1 VTRTRSILIALGV
14 IVLGALIGMIL
25 QNVLLGILLGVIV
38 AFGLFIAFESRRG
51 RNQGVNDEDHG
62 IEL

>member
-1 VTRTRSILIALGV
+1 MTRGRTLLIALGV
-14 IVLGALIGMIL
+14 LALAIIVGLILGNVGLGIVLGLI
-25 QNVLLGILLGVIV
+25 
-38 AFGLFIAFESRRG
+38 LFMSFESRRG

>member
-1 VTRTRSILIALGV
+1 MLVSLGV
-14 IVLGALIGMIL
+14 FAIAVVVGLILSNVWLGLLLGAFIGL
-25 QNVLLGILLGVIV
+25 
-38 AFGLFIAFESRRG
+38 GLFIGFESRRG

>member
-1 VTRTRSILIALGV
+1 MTRGRTLLIALGV
-14 IVLGALIGMIL
+14 LALAIIVGLILGNVGLGIVLGLVVGLI
-25 QNVLLGILLGVIV
+25 
-38 AFGLFIAFESRRG
+38 LFMSFESRRG

>member
-1 VTRTRSILIALGV
+1 MTRGRTLLIALGV
-14 IVLGALIGMIL
+14 LALAIIVGLILGNVGLGIVLGRVVGLI
-25 QNVLLGILLGVIV
+25 
-38 AFGLFIAFESRRG
+38 LFMSFESRRG

>member
-1 VTRTRSILIALGV
+1 MSRTLSWILAVVVLALGAIVGVILSNVWLGLLIGAIIAIV
-14 IVLGALIGMIL
+14 IVIGA
-25 QNVLLGILLGVIV
+25 Q
-38 AFGLFIAFESRRG
+38 SRRG

>member
-1 VTRTRSILIALGV
+1 MTRATAALIALGV
-14 IVLGALIGMIL
+14 LALAIVVGLILGNVGLGLILGLVVGLIL
-25 QNVLLGILLGVIV
+25 FLS
-38 AFGLFIAFESRRG
+38 FESRRG